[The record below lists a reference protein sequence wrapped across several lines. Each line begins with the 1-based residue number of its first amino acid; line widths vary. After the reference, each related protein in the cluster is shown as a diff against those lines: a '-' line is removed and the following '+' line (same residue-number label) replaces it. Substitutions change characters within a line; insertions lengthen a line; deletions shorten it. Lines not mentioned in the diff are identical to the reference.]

1 MNEKITTAKK
11 ERLTGKLVVLLY
23 YKFIQVADPT
33 YEVFLHKKVCQSIGL
48 KGRIL
53 IAGEG
58 INGTVC
64 GTRRQV
70 DEYIRFC
77 NGHQFFSGIVF
88 KESRAVDQPF
98 PKMIIKER
106 PEIVALRH
114 KVNLKNTGK
123 YIKPEE
129 LHSMLERGEDIVM
142 IDMRN
147 NYEYTV
153 GRFANAIQ
161 PDTKRFHE
169 LPNKVKEMTELKD
182 KKIVTYC
189 TGGIRC
195 EKASALLVEEGFSDV
210 GQLEGGIVKYLEKY
224 PDGHFIG
231 KNFVFDGRMTTNGD
245 TVSGKQVLAKCEHC
259 GAPCDEYHD
268 CTKPDCHQL
277 FIGCDECVHKYDG
290 LCPVAVA
297 DLVKAKS

>member
-1 MNEKITTAKK
+1 MSAKNTTEQKK
-11 ERLTGKLVVLLY
+11 HPAGKLIVLLY
-23 YKFIQVADPT
+23 YKFVQIPDPS
-33 YEVFLHKKVCQSIGL
+33 YEVFLHKKVCESIGL

-53 IAGEG
+53 IAEEG

-70 DEYIRFC
+70 EEYKRFC
-77 NGHQFFSGIVF
+77 NGHSLFGGIVF
-88 KESRAVDQPF
+88 KESRAIEQPF

-106 PEIVALRH
+106 PEIVTLRH
-114 KVNLKNTGK
+114 KVDLKNTGK
-123 YIKPEE
+123 YVKPEE
-129 LHSMLERGEDIVM
+129 LHDMLERGEDVVM

-147 NYEYTV
+147 NYEYKV
-153 GRFANAIQ
+153 GRFENAIQ
-161 PDTKRFHE
+161 PDTDKFYE
-169 LPNKVKEMTELKD
+169 LPEKVKEMKDLKD

-195 EKASALLVEEGFSDV
+195 EKASALLVEEGFADV

-231 KNFVFDGRMTTNGD
+231 KNFVFDARMTTNGD
-245 TVSGKQVLAKCEHC
+245 TESGKQVLAKCEHC
-259 GAPCDEYHD
+259 GKPCDQYRD

-277 FIGCDECVHKYDG
+277 FIGCEDCVKKYDG
-290 LCPVAVA
+290 LCPVAVK
-297 DLVKAKS
+297 DLEKMAR